1 MNNNWILTVL
11 WVLAAI
17 IFSVVLGKTELA
29 VAAFGIA
36 ALWNIAAGLEE
47 LRGEVR
53 DFNPWKRNESM
64 MHLVQFRRPEP
75 ESILPE
81 PIQPMHV
88 FSPKGVRMLEGK
100 PKSFKIKR
108 ARKCKRKV
116 KNAKRRA

>member
-1 MNNNWILTVL
+1 M
-11 WVLAAI
+11 LAAI